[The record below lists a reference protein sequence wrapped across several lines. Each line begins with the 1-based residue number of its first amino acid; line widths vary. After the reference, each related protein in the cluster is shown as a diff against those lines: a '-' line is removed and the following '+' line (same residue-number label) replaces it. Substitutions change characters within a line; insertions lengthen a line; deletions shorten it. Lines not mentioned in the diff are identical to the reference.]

1 MSNLFNVFLFKCVPA
16 RAILS
21 CVIVSTSNEHMKLW
35 ILPAMISIIYIYYRI
50 VNYNILKKKNIQQKG
65 AFGQVFNYNY
75 TRFFHI
81 LMIVV
86 FISLVVSENY
96 CCAKLIPFID
106 LLSGIIFVLHNY
118 KYI

>member
-21 CVIVSTSNEHMKLW
+21 GVIVSTSNEYMKLW
-35 ILPAMISIIYIYYRI
+35 LIPAIISVIYIFYRI
-50 VNYNILKKKNIQQKG
+50 INYNILKKKNIQQKG
-65 AFGQVFNYNY
+65 AFGKVFDYHY

-106 LLSGIIFVLHNY
+106 LLSGIIFVSHNY